1 MIFYRT
7 LFRHN
12 SEPFAIITDGA
23 EGPLGSEV
31 VRYCSQDSTYT
42 NMEIDALFRTFQK
55 DLKAVMRNSSTLQR
69 VETPPDL
76 ETHIQA
82 KTVIILL

>member
-1 MIFYRT
+1 
-7 LFRHN
+7 
-12 SEPFAIITDGA
+12 
-23 EGPLGSEV
+23 
-31 VRYCSQDSTYT
+31 
-42 NMEIDALFRTFQK
+42 MEIDALFRTFQK
-55 DLKAVMRNSSTLQR
+55 DLKAVMRQSSTLQR